1 MGMSS
6 AAFFRAYR
14 ARCFSILFL
23 LILGMTGIATAAEL
37 STPRQGVVENVPV
50 EEPYNGCLLV
60 REGAGGNSKILGY
73 VPNGTTVQIE
83 ATDGAWY
90 KISSPKT
97 GYVYSSFV
105 RITET
110 VPIDAANRD
119 KALSLEE
126 IVDNSDPWTRDKN
139 LAERQKLL
147 EDNLKAAPPELP
159 EKP

>member
-6 AAFFRAYR
+6 AAFFRASR
-14 ARCFSILFL
+14 ASWFSTVFL
-23 LILGMTGIATAAEL
+23 LILGITCIATAADL
-37 STPRQGVVENVPV
+37 SAPRQGIVENVPV